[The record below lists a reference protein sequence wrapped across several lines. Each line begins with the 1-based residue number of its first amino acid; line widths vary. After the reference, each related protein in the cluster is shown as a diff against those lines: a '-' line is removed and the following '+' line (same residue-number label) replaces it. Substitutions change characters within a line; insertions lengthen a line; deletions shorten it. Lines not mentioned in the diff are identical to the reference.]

1 MCLMNLLDIFRK
13 DKKLKIELI
22 NVNNPLT
29 DYIKKNIGKF
39 QVICSPSRKF
49 IWFKNAK
56 VAGTSMYRGVMRP
69 EVVDLISYKQNPTMF
84 NEWWDNLTDRELE
97 NYFKFTFVRN
107 PFDRLVSAFSHIIV
121 EGTINDYHKNIQ
133 LIEVGIPT
141 DRIVN
146 ETGHLEV
153 TFDHVY
159 LMFGLFIK
167 RLIQHYDI
175 NDDSVHWMPQ
185 HIFTECDGTSIVD
198 FIGKYENLDEDWRY
212 VAEKINV
219 NTKLPFISS
228 SRTQKI
234 TNKTRYEMQKVHWK
248 GYYFSN
254 DIISTV
260 IHQYQKDFDLL
271 GYRPIALSL
280 QQRIQIRKEMLNA
293 SGHDS
298 IK

>member
-69 EVVDLISYKQNPTMF
+69 EVVDLISYKQNPSIF

-185 HIFTECDGTSIVD
+185 HIFTECDGTPIVD

-219 NTKLPFISS
+219 NTKLPFI
-228 SRTQKI
+228 
-234 TNKTRYEMQKVHWK
+234 
-248 GYYFSN
+248 
-254 DIISTV
+254 
-260 IHQYQKDFDLL
+260 
-271 GYRPIALSL
+271 
-280 QQRIQIRKEMLNA
+280 
-293 SGHDS
+293 
-298 IK
+298 